1 MSDDDKEKEAVR
13 FDNPSLVNVRVLI
26 VETESENEIADTKLF
41 GFVVSVNE
49 ELIVSDVAVDDKEIF
64 EPAIKFEGPN
74 GTYPSAFVML
84 TALNAVEFSGVYP
97 KVLII

>member
-1 MSDDDKEKEAVR
+1 MSDDDNEKEAVR
-13 FDNPSLVNVRVLI
+13 FAKPSLFRINVLI
-26 VETESENEIADTKLF
+26 VEAESENEIADTKLF

>member
-1 MSDDDKEKEAVR
+1 MKSAVSVDRPVLERFKTLWAEAGAEK
-13 FDNPSLVNVRVLI
+13 
-26 VETESENEIADTKLF
+26 EIADTKLF

-49 ELIVSDVAVDDKEIF
+49 ELIVSDVAVDDNEIF
-64 EPAIKFEGPN
+64 DPAIKFEGPN
-74 GTYPSAFVML
+74 GTYPNAFVIF